1 MFGGLS
7 KNEAKRLAALA
18 LLRKQDKARDSALG
32 EFANLASDVMGVN
45 SSFITIFDD
54 QFQYIKYVK
63 NISRLPIKT
72 AIPESMC
79 QYAVANAEPV
89 ICSDTRTDGRFADH
103 FLVTSGQAIFYA
115 AAPLKTKDGF
125 VLGTLCVS
133 HSQSVTTTSEQI
145 QNFLRVAALASI
157 YLEAWYSLSR
167 IDGLTG
173 LPNRQFLLK
182 EIETLVLNNNAQ
194 PWSLILF
201 DCIDMP
207 RAYELARYLGL
218 PEVEKMLR
226 GFGPLLRLRL
236 KLPSRMTLYAFA
248 PGRYAVL
255 VDTTVAQ
262 VLIQRA
268 GSLPD
273 IDAQIRGDIGI
284 HLKVRTGYVNFI
296 PQDNDPHE
304 ILRQGISALH
314 EAMREQIPVLAFDPL
329 LDQKRNNHF
338 RLLHDLSEA
347 IKAQDQLYMVY
358 QPKISLHTGLTE
370 GCEALLRWHHP
381 LQGNVPPSTIVQLAE
396 KTSLMTDI
404 TQWVI
409 RTVIDQLQ
417 AWRKAGIALPVSI
430 NVTVS
435 DFSRQGFAD
444 NLEKKLLR
452 AGLTAADLRIECLE
466 TEKVLESDEA
476 LYELGQLKK
485 RGFKI
490 LLDDFGAGYSNISYL
505 RRIPFDIIKLDRSLI
520 SQIVT
525 DSDSRIIARNVITM
539 LKDLNYLVLA
549 EGVEDRQTAI
559 MLKEYG
565 CDEAQGYYFS
575 RPIPAAEIPA
585 WLAGGSAVDMLP
597 GPLRHGT
604 C

>member
-7 KNEAKRLAALA
+7 KNETKRLAALA

-314 EAMREQIPVLAFDPL
+314 EAMREQIPVQAFDPL

-476 LYELGQLKK
+476 LHELGQLKK

>member
-1 MFGGLS
+1 MFSGLN
-7 KNEAKRLAALA
+7 KNDTKRLAALA
-18 LLRKQDKARDSALG
+18 LLRKHDKARDSALG
-32 EFANLASDVMGVN
+32 EFASLASDIMGV
-45 SSFITIFDD
+45 SGCFVTIFDD
-54 QFQYIKYVK
+54 QYQYIKYVK
-63 NISRLPIKT
+63 NIPRLQKKSP
-72 AIPESMC
+72 IPETMC
-79 QYAVANAEPV
+79 QYAVVSAEPV
-89 ICSDTRTDGRFADH
+89 ICHDTRNDSRFAAH
-103 FLVTSGQAIFYA
+103 ALVNSGSVIFYA
-115 AAPLKTKDGF
+115 AAPLLTKDGF

-133 HSQSVTTTSEQI
+133 HVHSITPTPEQI
-145 QNFLRVAALASI
+145 DNFLRVAALASI
-157 YLEAWYSLSR
+157 YLEAWYSLGR

-182 EIETLVLNNNAQ
+182 EIEKLAQENNAQ
-194 PWSLILF
+194 RWSLILF

-236 KLPSRMTLYAFA
+236 KLPSRMTLFAFA

-255 VDTTVAQ
+255 VAADVAQ
-262 VLIQRA
+262 TLIQKA
-268 GSLPD
+268 ECLPD
-273 IDAQIRGDIGI
+273 IEAQIRGDVDIQ
-284 HLKVRTGYVNFI
+284 LKVHTGYVNFI
-296 PQDNDPHE
+296 PQDSDPHE

-314 EAMREQIPVLAFDPL
+314 EAMRQQIPLLAFDPI

-347 IKAQDQLYMVY
+347 IKAKDQLYMVY

-404 TQWVI
+404 THWVI
-409 RTVIDQLQ
+409 KTVIAQLQ
-417 AWRKAGIALPVSI
+417 AWRRAGIALPVSI

-444 NLEKKLLR
+444 ELEKKLIR
-452 AGLTAADLRIECLE
+452 AGLTVADLRIECLE

-476 LYELGQLKK
+476 LYELAQLKK
-485 RGFKI
+485 KGFKI

-505 RRIPFDIIKLDRSLI
+505 RRIPIDIIKLDRSLI
-520 SQIVT
+520 SQIAS
-525 DSDSRIIARNVITM
+525 DSDSRIIARNVIMM
-539 LKDLNYLVLA
+539 LKELNYLVLA
-549 EGVEDRQTAI
+549 EGVEDRQTAM

-575 RPIPAAEIPA
+575 RPISPMEIPG
-585 WLAGGSAVDMLP
+585 WLARGSAVDKLP
-597 GPLRHGT
+597 GLLRRGA

>member
-1 MFGGLS
+1 MFSGLN
-7 KNEAKRLAALA
+7 KNETKRLAALA
-18 LLRKQDKARDSALG
+18 LLRKQDKARDTALG
-32 EFANLASDVMGVN
+32 EFATLASDIMGV
-45 SSFITIFDD
+45 SSCFVTIFDD
-54 QFQYIKYVK
+54 QHQYIKYVK
-63 NISRLPIKT
+63 NVPRLQVKLPI
-72 AIPESMC
+72 PETMC
-79 QYAVANAEPV
+79 QYAVASAEPV
-89 ICSDTRTDGRFADH
+89 ICHDTRTDSRFANH
-103 FLVTSGQAIFYA
+103 ALVNSGLVIFYA
-115 AAPLKTKDGF
+115 AAPLQTKDGF

-133 HSQSVTTTSEQI
+133 HAQTIFPTSEQI
-145 QNFLRVAALASI
+145 ENFLRIAALAST
-157 YLEAWYSLSR
+157 YLEAWYSLGR

-182 EIETLVLNNNAQ
+182 EMEKLVLDQNTQ
-194 PWSLILF
+194 CWSLILL

-207 RAYELARYLGL
+207 RAYELARYLGV

-236 KLPSRMTLYAFA
+236 KLPARMTLFAFA
-248 PGRYAVL
+248 PGRYALL
-255 VDTTVAQ
+255 VNADYAQ
-262 VLIQRA
+262 TLIQKA
-268 GSLPD
+268 ASLPD
-273 IDAQIRGDIGI
+273 IEAQIRGDIDI
-284 HLKVRTGYVNFI
+284 QLKVHTGYVNFR
-296 PQDNDPHE
+296 PQDDDPHE
-304 ILRQGISALH
+304 ILRQAISALH
-314 EAMREQIPVLAFDPL
+314 EAMRQQIPLLAFDPI

-347 IKAQDQLYMVY
+347 IKAKDQLYLVY

-381 LQGNVPPSTIVQLAE
+381 VQGNVPPSTIVQLAE

-404 TQWVI
+404 THWVI
-409 RTVIDQLQ
+409 KTVISQLQ
-417 AWRKAGIALPVSI
+417 AWRRDGIGLPISI

-444 NLEKKLLR
+444 ELEKKLIR

-485 RGFKI
+485 KGFKI

-505 RRIPFDIIKLDRSLI
+505 RRIPIDIIKLDRSLI
-520 SQIVT
+520 SQIVA
-525 DSDSRIIARNVITM
+525 DSDSRIIARNVIMM
-539 LKDLNYLVLA
+539 LKELNYLVLA
-549 EGVEDRQTAI
+549 EGIEDRQTAM
-559 MLKEYG
+559 MLKAYG

-585 WLAGGSAVDMLP
+585 WLANGSAVDKLP
-597 GPLRHGT
+597 GLLRNGT